1 MTSSEIV
8 IRKFNG
14 RFRATEDYTL
24 RVDHGMSGRDVVLA
38 IDGSWGLAC
47 SSRNSMCP
55 LDFTDETYC
64 SPSSMSKH
72 CLDLAILFSPQSP
85 SLVPVML
92 SLST

>member
-38 IDGSWGLAC
+38 IDRLVGPRLQFKEFHVSTGFHRRDLLQSQFNVETLLGSCFHHRAQVK
-47 SSRNSMCP
+47 S
-55 LDFTDETYC
+55 
-64 SPSSMSKH
+64 
-72 CLDLAILFSPQSP
+72 Q
-85 SLVPVML
+85 
-92 SLST
+92 